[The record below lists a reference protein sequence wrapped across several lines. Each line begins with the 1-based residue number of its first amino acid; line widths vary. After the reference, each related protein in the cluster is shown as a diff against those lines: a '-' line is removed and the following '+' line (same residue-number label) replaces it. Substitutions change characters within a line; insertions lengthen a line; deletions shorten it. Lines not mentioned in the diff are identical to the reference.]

1 MEPWQIVLAL
11 IQGLVEWLPIS
22 SEGQVVLFAYN
33 FGNVPQE
40 YLISLAI
47 WLHLGT
53 ALAVVARYPR
63 DILHILLLRDR
74 SLFRLLLIATVG
86 TAMTAIPLYFTLK
99 AAMTTFQGEALN
111 VAVGALLLV
120 TALVLYLPSRRSN
133 TIMDEDSREPTSREA
148 LATGLVQ
155 GFSVL
160 PGLSRSGLTISAL
173 LLQKVDKEKALR
185 FSFLMSVPAVLGI
198 LGIELLTG
206 GWSLSVVSP
215 IDLFLM
221 ELIVFAAGLL
231 SMEVLLRV
239 AKSIS
244 FWKLCVVIGT
254 IAIVFGLPAFF

>member
-33 FGNVPQE
+33 FGNVPQKS
-40 YLISLAI
+40 LISLAV

-86 TAMTAIPLYFTLK
+86 TAMTAIPLYFAFK
-99 AAMTTFQGEALN
+99 AAMTTFQGEVLN
-111 VAVGALLLV
+111 VAVGILLLV
-120 TALVLYLPSRRSN
+120 TALVLYLPSRSSN
-133 TIMDEDSREPTSREA
+133 TTLDESHREPTSREA
-148 LATGLVQ
+148 LTTGLVQ

-185 FSFLMSVPAVLGI
+185 FSFLISVPAVLGI
-198 LGIELLTG
+198 LGVELLTG
-206 GWSLSVVSP
+206 AWPLAVVSA

-221 ELIVFAAGLL
+221 EIIVFAAGLL
-231 SMEVLLRV
+231 SIEVLLRV

-244 FWKLCVVIGT
+244 FWKLCLVIGT